1 MILAAALFLILSYGV
16 IDGAVYLCRHE
27 AARRRAA
34 RYVFPPTRVIE
45 TVDEI
50 PF

>member
-1 MILAAALFLILSYGV
+1 MLCALIFLLALYGV
-16 IDGAVYLCRHE
+16 IGGAVYLCRHE
-27 AARRRAA
+27 AARRRAE